1 MKISKL
7 FFIMLLAIATVSCSS
22 DDDGREPYTL
32 NRTNFVDSYSMKFL
46 EEKVIETLTFNN
58 GSTSTS
64 SSSTL
69 GTVFQNL
76 NYVFNSDGTFE
87 ASGLYTTVE
96 TVTNSDGS
104 VETNDP
110 LMTNLEKTGFYTLN
124 PTTNTLVI
132 TDQADRQTVYEITQY
147 TETAMKLYS
156 ETEVTVGNSTTVT
169 TQELRFSR

>member
-1 MKISKL
+1 MKLSKL
-7 FFIMLLAIATVSCSS
+7 FFIMFLAIATVSCSS

-46 EEKVIETLTFNN
+46 ELRLMETVTFNN

-64 SSSTL
+64 SSSTF
-69 GTVFQNL
+69 GTVFQNV

-96 TVTNSDGS
+96 TITNPDGS

-110 LMTNLEKTGFYTLN
+110 VMINLEKTGIYTLN
-124 PTTNTLVI
+124 PTTKILVI
-132 TDQADRQTVYEITQY
+132 TDQDDKQTVYEITQY
-147 TETAMKLYS
+147 SETAMKLNS